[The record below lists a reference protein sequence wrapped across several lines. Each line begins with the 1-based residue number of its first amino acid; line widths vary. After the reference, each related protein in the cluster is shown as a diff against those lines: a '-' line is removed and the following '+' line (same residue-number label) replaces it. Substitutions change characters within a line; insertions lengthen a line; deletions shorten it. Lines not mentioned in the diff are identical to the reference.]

1 MFIKNNKSRGEKR
14 GKGWTMNV
22 ITFKSFFDRL
32 VSATGIKSQVDLAT
46 ALGVHRSAITQA
58 KTRDAV
64 PAKWVLRLAR
74 HFSLSPDWL
83 EFGTGSPRS
92 SQAKGVGGET
102 KAVSRKST
110 AQRTRELVLHALPVG
125 TNHAAN
131 DVMLVPKIAARLCA
145 GGGSFEVEAQPV
157 STHPFPRWWLAKLG
171 SPSDMVF
178 MDVVGDSMEP
188 GICDGDTVLVDQ
200 SYTRVDSHSVLAVG
214 VEDAIYLKRVER
226 CGDGILLHSDN
237 PGYAPMEIFGDELEN
252 FRIIGRVV
260 WLCRD
265 CR

>member
-1 MFIKNNKSRGEKR
+1 
-14 GKGWTMNV
+14 MN
-22 ITFKSFFDRL
+22 IIAFKVFFDRL
-32 VSATGIKSQVDLAT
+32 VSATSIKTQTDLAT

-64 PAKWVLRLAR
+64 PSKWVLRLAR
-74 HFSLSPDWL
+74 RFSLSPDWL
-83 EFGTGSPRS
+83 EFGTGSPRAAH
-92 SQAKGVGGET
+92 AK
-102 KAVSRKST
+102 ASKS
-110 AQRTRELVLHALPVG
+110 AMQRTREFVLHTLPGGAKRDV
-125 TNHAAN
+125 N
-131 DVMLVPKIAARLCA
+131 DVVLVPKVEARLCA

-157 STHPFPRWWLAKLG
+157 ATHPFPRWWLAKLG

-200 SYTRVDSHSVLAVG
+200 SYTRIDLHSVLAVG

-252 FRIIGRVV
+252 LRVIGRVV

>member
-1 MFIKNNKSRGEKR
+1 
-14 GKGWTMNV
+14 MN
-22 ITFKSFFDRL
+22 IIAFKVFFDRL
-32 VSATGIKSQVDLAT
+32 VSATSIKTQTDMAT

-58 KTRDAV
+58 KTRDAI

-74 HFSLSPDWL
+74 RFSISPDWL
-83 EFGTGSPRS
+83 EFGTGSPRAAH
-92 SQAKGVGGET
+92 AKVSGVIKTSG
-102 KAVSRKST
+102 RKSA
-110 AQRTRELVLHALPVG
+110 AQRTRELVLHAVPATG
-125 TNHAAN
+125 N
-131 DVMLVPKIAARLCA
+131 DVVLVPKVEARLCA

-157 STHPFPRWWLAKLG
+157 ATHPFPRWWLAKLG
-171 SPSDMVF
+171 SPSNMVF

-214 VEDAIYLKRVER
+214 VGDAIYLKRVEH

-237 PGYAPMEIFGDELEN
+237 SGYAPMEIFGDELED
-252 FRIIGRVV
+252 FRIIGRMV

>member
-1 MFIKNNKSRGEKR
+1 
-14 GKGWTMNV
+14 MN
-22 ITFKSFFDRL
+22 IIAFKVFFDRL
-32 VSATGIKSQVDLAT
+32 VSATSIKTQTDLAT

-58 KTRDAV
+58 KTRDAI

-74 HFSLSPDWL
+74 RFSLSPDWL
-83 EFGTGSPRS
+83 EYGTGSPRAAH
-92 SQAKGVGGET
+92 AKASGDIKISG
-102 KAVSRKST
+102 RKSM
-110 AQRTRELVLHALPVG
+110 ARKTRELLLHSLPVG
-125 TNHAAN
+125 AKHDVN
-131 DVMLVPKIAARLCA
+131 DVVLVPKVEARLCA

-157 STHPFPRWWLAKLG
+157 ATHPFPRWWLAKLG

-237 PGYAPMEIFGDELEN
+237 LGYAPMEIFGDELEN

>member
-1 MFIKNNKSRGEKR
+1 
-14 GKGWTMNV
+14 MN
-22 ITFKSFFDRL
+22 IIPYADFFDRL
-32 VSATGIKSQVDLAT
+32 VSATDIATQSDLAK
-46 ALGVHRSAITQA
+46 ALGVHRSAVTQA

-64 PAKWVLRLAR
+64 PSKWVLQLAR
-74 HFSLSPDWL
+74 YFSLSPDWL
-83 EFGTGSPRS
+83 EFGASSPEGGTQTLLQGKKTSGGTRPAARNRMAERS
-92 SQAKGVGGET
+92 VSGVVRRAASSGE
-102 KAVSRKST
+102 AP
-110 AQRTRELVLHALPVG
+110 ADREIVQ
-125 TNHAAN
+125 
-131 DVMLVPKIAARLCA
+131 VPKVSARLCA

-200 SYTRVDSHSVLAVG
+200 SCTRVDSHSVLAVS

-226 CGDGILLHSDN
+226 CGDGIFLHSDN
-237 PGYAPMEIFGDELEN
+237 PAYAPMEVFGDELEY
-252 FRIIGRVV
+252 FRVIGRVV

>member
-1 MFIKNNKSRGEKR
+1 MSIKNNKSRKHKH
-14 GKGWTMNV
+14 GKGCIMNV
-22 ITFKSFFDRL
+22 IAFTSFFDRL
-32 VSATGIKSQVDLAT
+32 VSATDIKTQTDLAT

-74 HFSLSPDWL
+74 RFSLSPDWL
-83 EFGTGSPRS
+83 EFGSGSPRNS
-92 SQAKGVGGET
+92 PVINAVAKPPG
-102 KAVSRKST
+102 RKGT
-110 AQRTRELVLHALPVG
+110 AQKARELAPYSLSVG
-125 TNHAAN
+125 AAHGRN
-131 DVMLVPKIAARLCA
+131 GIVLVPKAKARLCA
-145 GGGSFEVEAQPV
+145 GGGSFEVEAQPLA
-157 STHPFPRWWLAKLG
+157 THPFPRWWLAKLG

-200 SYTRVDSHSVLAVG
+200 SYTRLDSHSVLAVG

-226 CGDGILLHSDN
+226 CGDGLLLHSDN
-237 PGYAPMEIFGDELEN
+237 PAHTSMEVFGDELEN
-252 FRIIGRVV
+252 FRILGRVV